1 MLTKEEKVY
10 FERELLE
17 YFEREHKWATNA
29 LDRKRDAPWEII
41 HNAKQRMLGLCYFWQ
56 DCGMDYDY
64 IEKIYNIYKERLEDL
79 LK

>member
-10 FERELLE
+10 FERKLRE
-17 YFEREHKWATNA
+17 YFEREYKWAVNA
-29 LDRKRDAPWEII
+29 LDRKLGETWEII

-64 IEKIYNIYKERLEDL
+64 IEALYNDYAERIEKLR
-79 LK
+79 